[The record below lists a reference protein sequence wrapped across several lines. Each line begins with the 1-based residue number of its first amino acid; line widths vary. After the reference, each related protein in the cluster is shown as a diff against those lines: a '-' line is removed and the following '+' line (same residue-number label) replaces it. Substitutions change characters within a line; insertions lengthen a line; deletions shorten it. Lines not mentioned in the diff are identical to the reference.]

1 MGTNLDSDTKGSD
14 PQGFLMQGEE
24 NVVAEVGSPGS
35 LDVINEDTNRD
46 EHTRAAG
53 FMGKSSAVTWV
64 QRAKKAATHDLE
76 DERRVRRSTGTAAHG
91 SFTDS
96 TYHAEP
102 GDIPTIQAEEVNALE
117 WPPAAV
123 ARALVDSYFD
133 KVHVSF
139 PILSKNDFYKKFET
153 FPKDQLSTEDQS
165 WLAVANIV
173 FAIGAKFA
181 HLTNA
186 DYRGDYRD
194 HLVYYARASALG
206 MDQRTLNQ
214 DPELQH
220 TACLGVLGLYLLATD
235 RLNR

>member
-1 MGTNLDSDTKGSD
+1 MVTNLYSDTKGSD
-14 PQGFLMQGEE
+14 TQDLVMLGEE
-24 NVVAEVGSPGS
+24 NADAEVGSLRS

-46 EHTRAAG
+46 KHTRAAG

-76 DERRVRRSTGTAAHG
+76 DERRVRRSTGTPANS
-91 SFTDS
+91 SFIDS

-102 GDIPTIQAEEVNALE
+102 GDILTVQTEEVNALE
-117 WPPAAV
+117 WPPPAV

-139 PILSKNDFYKKFET
+139 PILSRTDFYRKFET
-153 FPKDQLSTEDQS
+153 FPKDQISTEDQC
-165 WLAVANIV
+165 WLALANMV

-186 DYRGDYRD
+186 DSRGDDRD
-194 HLVYYARASALG
+194 HLVYYARARALG

-220 TACLGVLGLYLLATD
+220 TVCLGVLGLYLLTTD
-235 RLNR
+235 QLNR

>member
-1 MGTNLDSDTKGSD
+1 MHTNLDSNTKGSD
-14 PQGFLMQGEE
+14 PQDFMMQGEE
-24 NVVAEVGSPGS
+24 NADAEVGSPGS

-76 DERRVRRSTGTAAHG
+76 DERRVRRSTGTAANG

-102 GDIPTIQAEEVNALE
+102 GDILTVDANEVNALE
-117 WPPAAV
+117 WPPPTV

-133 KVHVSF
+133 TVHPSF
-139 PILSKNDFYKKFET
+139 PILSRNDFYKKFKT
-153 FPKDQLSTEDQS
+153 FPKDQISTEDQC
-165 WLAVANIV
+165 WLAIANIV

-186 DYRGDYRD
+186 DFRGDYRD
-194 HLVYYARASALG
+194 HLVYYARACALG
-206 MDQRTLNQ
+206 MDYRTLNQ
-214 DPELQH
+214 DPEIQH

-235 RLNR
+235 QLNR